1 MDVDNSKPWYLSRG
15 VIGSGV
21 AIAAGVAS
29 VFHFQIDGDLQSSVT
44 DWLLS
49 GGALVGG
56 TLALYGR
63 LKASRKIG

>member
-1 MDVDNSKPWYLSRG
+1 MDDTKPWYLSRG

-29 VFHFQIDGDLQSSVT
+29 AFHFQIDGDLQSSLT

-56 TLALYGR
+56 ALALWGR